1 MPRVSKRPIGKK
13 VGEDL
18 KESFASLISSLQT
31 SNEIEQFF
39 KDFLTN
45 EESTMLAKRLMIYLM
60 LENKHTASDIELV
73 LSMSRESIRFHQ
85 KAWEN
90 GGEVYKKVIAKIAKR
105 QKTREFLKKVEKLL
119 KPIDLALSA
128 KTNMKARAKFASGD
142 WD

>member
-90 GGEVYKKVIAKIAKR
+90 GGEV
-105 QKTREFLKKVEKLL
+105 
-119 KPIDLALSA
+119 
-128 KTNMKARAKFASGD
+128 
-142 WD
+142 